1 MAKELGF
8 VLITP
13 HSLRKSRT
21 GGIIGRFS
29 RIEGLEFV
37 AARMFGPGQ
46 ELAEAYADL
55 LRNNPDISEDK
66 RNILADYVT
75 RALTPDPETD
85 RRHRAMMLLYEG
97 EDAISKIYEVAGS
110 FDDSKESADTVR
122 GTYGDYV
129 RDAEGNLTYFEPA
142 VLISPSVTSAKETLS
157 LWMKHAETDG
167 GIVTKALSLPEGE
180 VQKTL
185 VIIKPDN
192 FRFPSSRPGNII
204 DLFSRSGLRIIGSQ
218 VHRMSMAEAKEFYG
232 PVQGILRKKLRG
244 IATKRA
250 CRVLEKEFGFVMPD
264 DVQQALSDSLGPVYG
279 DDQFFEIMQFMSGRW
294 LPDVTEEELAADG
307 TVQCLVLI
315 YAGVDAVEKI
325 RTILGPTDPTEA
337 QPGSVRKEYGSD
349 VMVNAAHASDSAE
362 NAEREIGIVKPGRN
376 ALEKWFNQYYGE

>member
-37 AARMFGPGQ
+37 AARMFGPSQ
-46 ELAEAYADL
+46 ELVDTYADC

-97 EDAISKIYEVAGS
+97 EDAIAKIFAVAGS
-110 FDDSKESADTVR
+110 FADSKESADTVR

-129 RDAEGNLTYFEPA
+129 RDSNGDLTYFEPA
-142 VLISPSVTSAKETLS
+142 VLVSPTLS
-157 LWMKHAETDG
+157 SAEKTLSIWMKHADEDG

-180 VQKTL
+180 IQKTL

-204 DLFSRSGLRIIGSQ
+204 DLFSRSGLRIIGAQ

-232 PVQGILRKKLRG
+232 PVQTVLREKL
-244 IATKRA
+244 ATRA
-250 CRVLEKEFGFVMPD
+250 TEKACTALEETFGFAMPKE
-264 DVQQALSDSLGPVYG
+264 VQDALTTTLGPYYG
-279 DDQFFEIMQFMSGRW
+279 DTQFYEIMQFMSGRW
-294 LPDVTEEELAADG
+294 LPDVTEDELAAEG

-315 YAGVDAVEKI
+315 YAGIDAVEKI

-337 QPGSVRKEYGSD
+337 HPGSVRKEYGSNI
-349 VMVNAAHASDSAE
+349 MVNAAHASDSSE
-362 NAEREIGIVKPGRN
+362 NAERELGIVKPERN
-376 ALEKWFNQYYGE
+376 LLTKWFNQYYGE